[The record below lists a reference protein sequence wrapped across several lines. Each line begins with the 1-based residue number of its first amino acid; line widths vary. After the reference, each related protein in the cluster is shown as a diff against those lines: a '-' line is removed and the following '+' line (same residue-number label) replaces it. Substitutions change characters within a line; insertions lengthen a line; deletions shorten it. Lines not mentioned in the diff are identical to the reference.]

1 MADGKSVSD
10 AKKEEFTAELVAEV
24 EVSNAFQQFVMEDF
38 LSLLLFPLRKQA
50 LQKTVK
56 PSQTVRRQAAQARL
70 FKKSSMLYWT
80 MQFRNFGTSV
90 QEISRKERE
99 KDCQRMRRKH

>member
-38 LSLLLFPLRKQA
+38 LSLLLFSLRK
-50 LQKTVK
+50 
-56 PSQTVRRQAAQARL
+56 
-70 FKKSSMLYWT
+70 
-80 MQFRNFGTSV
+80 
-90 QEISRKERE
+90 
-99 KDCQRMRRKH
+99 